1 MIDTIQ
7 VYKYAATYAREEES
21 LNARVAVAAQ
31 NTLCG
36 FVALW
41 IDGKIKQGR
50 NYTLDKWQKDIFA
63 ILKVT
68 NIKTDVRKSAIYNK
82 INAFKYIISVDA
94 HKLAL
99 VTADSS
105 FEVMQKVV
113 ESVVHQY
120 ASLNDI
126 LRRCKDAKST
136 INKPLQDAG
145 NKAEEATA
153 TATATE
159 SDAESTSTT
168 TTATATA
175 TTTDFDADFEKLLN
189 CIKSLDDITKQQ
201 KAVDILQKV
210 ADALNLELNLDTSD
224 LQKVA

>member
-1 MIDTIQ
+1 MFDTIQ
-7 VYKYAATYAREEES
+7 VYKYAATYAKEEES
-21 LNARVAVAAQ
+21 LNSRVAVAAQ

-94 HKLAL
+94 RKLAL
-99 VTADSS
+99 ITADSS
-105 FEVMQKVV
+105 FELMQKVV

-145 NKAEEATA
+145 SKAEETTETEETIATGP
-153 TATATE
+153 
-159 SDAESTSTT
+159 DAESTSTT
-168 TTATATA
+168 ATAA
-175 TTTDFDADFEKLLN
+175 DFDADFEKLLD
-189 CIKSLDDITKQQ
+189 CIKSLDDDTKQQ
-201 KAVDILQKV
+201 KAVEILQKV

>member
-1 MIDTIQ
+1 MIETI
-7 VYKYAATYAREEES
+7 KIYAYASKYAREEES
-21 LNARVAVAAQ
+21 ANTRVAVAAQ

-41 IDGKIKQGR
+41 VDGKLKHGK
-50 NYTLDKWQKDIFA
+50 NYTLQAWQKDIFT

-94 HKLAL
+94 RKLAL
-99 VTADSS
+99 ITADSS

-126 LRRCKDAKST
+126 LRRCKEAKST

-145 NKAEEATA
+145 NKAESESDTA
-153 TATATE
+153 TDTE
-159 SDAESTSTT
+159 SDTTESD
-168 TTATATA
+168 TAID
-175 TTTDFDADFEKLLN
+175 TDFDANFEKLLD
-189 CIKSLDDITKQQ
+189 CIKSLDEETKQQ
-201 KAVDILQKV
+201 KAIDILQKV
-210 ADALNLELNLDTSD
+210 ADALNLELNLTKSEE
-224 LQKVA
+224 LAA

>member
-1 MIDTIQ
+1 MIDTVQ

-21 LNARVAVAAQ
+21 LNSRVAVAAQ

-50 NYTLDKWQKDIFA
+50 NYTLDKWQKDVFA

-94 HKLAL
+94 RKLAL
-99 VTADSS
+99 ITADSS
-105 FEVMQKVV
+105 FELMQKVV

-126 LRRCKDAKST
+126 LRRCKEAKST

-145 NKAEEATA
+145 NKAEETTTTA
-153 TATATE
+153 AE
-159 SDAESTSTT
+159 PDAESTSTT
-168 TTATATA
+168 ATATA
-175 TTTDFDADFEKLLN
+175 TDFDANFEKLLN
-189 CIKSLDDITKQQ
+189 CIKSLDEETKQQ
-201 KAVDILQKV
+201 KAIDILQKV
-210 ADALNLELNLDTSD
+210 ADALNLELNITKSEEL
-224 LQKVA
+224 AA

>member
-1 MIDTIQ
+1 MFDTIQ

-21 LNARVAVAAQ
+21 LNSRVAVAAQ

-94 HKLAL
+94 RKLAL

-145 NKAEEATA
+145 SKAEETTTTATDAESTSTIATA
-153 TATATE
+153 TATA
-159 SDAESTSTT
+159 
-168 TTATATA
+168 
-175 TTTDFDADFEKLLN
+175 TDFDADFEKLLD
-189 CIKSLDDITKQQ
+189 CIKSLDDDTKQQ
-201 KAVDILQKV
+201 KAVEILQKV